1 MTDDYPCFNALEIM
15 EAQSNLRDLITQMER
30 ETANE
35 MGFTWRTSW
44 VAPNTYDRV
53 KREFHVCLATGM
65 AFRVSGEHS
74 HQTIYADPLTNYRF
88 RFVHDTRHAWLDAD
102 FSLKGEQVVAAR
114 HLARAK
120 AAGYDET
127 SVEYRLLEADTL
139 GQAVYVSLYGTFPR
153 NQLRFDLRC
162 LEQSIEEAVDIEYA
176 VEQQEQQ

>member
-1 MTDDYPCFNALEIM
+1 MTNHDPCFNALEIM
-15 EAQSNLRDLITQMER
+15 EAETNLRDLITQMER

-53 KREFHVCLATGM
+53 KREFHVCLTTGM

-88 RFVHDTRHAWLDAD
+88 R
-102 FSLKGEQVVAAR
+102 
-114 HLARAK
+114 
-120 AAGYDET
+120 T

-139 GQAVYVSLYGTFPR
+139 GQAVYVSLYGTFPL
-153 NQLRFDLRC
+153 NQRRFDLRC
-162 LEQSIEEAVDIEYA
+162 LEQGIEEAVDVEYA
-176 VEQQEQQ
+176 IEHQEQQ